1 MDDIFAEQNPVPTNL
16 LDFTEIN
23 KSALGKVSGAVVD
36 KVSSGDDSALE
47 TYVKAKA
54 LEFVV
59 SEIISNVKTEALDEA
74 EKYER
79 DDANILGVD
88 FMVKNGT
95 TRYSFDH
102 DDEWNKINDEIK
114 ELTAKR
120 KAREKLM
127 IDATKYAQV
136 VDKATGEV
144 VAPAEIKS
152 SGGSILNITIP
163 KE

>member
-1 MDDIFAEQNPVPTNL
+1 MDIFAEDNKPAPIFL
-16 LDFTEIN
+16 EFSRIN
-23 KSALGKVSGAVVD
+23 KAALGELSGAVVD

-59 SEIISNVKTEALDEA
+59 SEIISNVKAEALDEA

-79 DDANILGVD
+79 GDANILGVD

-144 VAPAEIKS
+144 VTPAEVKS

>member
-1 MDDIFAEQNPVPTNL
+1 MDIFAEDNKPAPIL
-16 LDFTEIN
+16 LEFSKIN
-23 KSALGKVSGAVVD
+23 KAALGELSGAVVD
-36 KVSSGDDSALE
+36 KVASGDDSALE
-47 TYVKAKA
+47 TYIKAKA

-59 SEIISNVKTEALDEA
+59 TEIISDVKAEALDEA

-79 DDANILGVD
+79 DDSNILGVD
-88 FMVKNGT
+88 FMVKNGA

-102 DDEWNKINDEIK
+102 DDEWNEINDEIK
-114 ELTAKR
+114 KLTAKR
-120 KAREKLM
+120 KAREKIM

-136 VDKATGEV
+136 VDENTGEIV
-144 VAPAEIKS
+144 TPAEVKS